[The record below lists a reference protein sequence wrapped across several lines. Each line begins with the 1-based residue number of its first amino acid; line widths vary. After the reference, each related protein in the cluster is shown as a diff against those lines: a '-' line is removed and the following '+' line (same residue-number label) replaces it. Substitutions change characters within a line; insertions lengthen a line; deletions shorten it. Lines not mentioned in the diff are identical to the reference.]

1 VTPPPDAG
9 RLFDGQGC
17 LTAAGLA
24 ALQRAAPGRAP
35 AEVAAHVAGCSRCQ
49 QRLLSSLRE
58 PGKGGSASAPRRAS
72 SSSRLVWVAVVAIA
86 ALFLL
91 LGGLVAAMRHLGG

>member
-1 VTPPPDAG
+1 LTSPPDAG

-24 ALQRAAPGRAP
+24 AFQRAAPGRAP
-35 AEVAAHVAGCSRCQ
+35 AEVAAHVAGCHRCQ

-58 PGKGGSASAPRRAS
+58 PGRSASA
-72 SSSRLVWVAVVAIA
+72 SSSRRTSSRSRLAWMVA
-86 ALFLL
+86 LL
-91 LGGLVAAMRHLGG
+91 IGGLIVLLAGLVAAPWFAR

>member
-1 VTPPPDAG
+1 VTPPPDAAG
-9 RLFDGQGC
+9 LFDGQGC
-17 LTAAGLA
+17 LSAAGLA

-35 AEVAAHVAGCSRCQ
+35 ADLAAHVAGCNRCQ
-49 QRLLSSLRE
+49 QRLLSSLRA
-58 PGKGGSASAPRRAS
+58 PGQTAAASAPRRAS
-72 SSSRLVWVAVVAIA
+72 STSRLVWVAVVAIA

>member
-1 VTPPPDAG
+1 VTPPDAG
-9 RLFDGQGC
+9 RLFDAQGC
-17 LTAAGLA
+17 LSAAGLA

-35 AEVAAHVAGCSRCQ
+35 ADLAAHVAGCNRCQ

-58 PGKGGSASAPRRAS
+58 PGKPGRPGKPGAASTPRG
-72 SSSRLVWVAVVAIA
+72 LVWVAVAAIA

>member
-1 VTPPPDAG
+1 MTPPPDAG

-17 LTAAGLA
+17 LSAAGLA

-35 AEVAAHVAGCSRCQ
+35 ADLAAHVAGCNRCQ
-49 QRLLSSLRE
+49 QRLLASLRE
-58 PGKGGSASAPRRAS
+58 PGKPGAVSRPRGAS
-72 SSSRLVWVAVVAIA
+72 SGSRLFWIAVVAIA

-91 LGGLVAAMRHLGG
+91 LGGLVAAMRHLSG